1 MTSASAVSSGTM
13 AGGGVGTGN
22 DRPGLFGRI
31 KVRSKIMIGFL
42 AVIALLVALTIVGVM
57 AFDQVANSSRSL
69 VSSLKLAGL
78 ARDIDRDFVEVRRN
92 VDQFGITGDKR
103 YQSAALA
110 VQTRLQD
117 RVDQAIGE
125 ARTDAE
131 KRELDTIDGE
141 LKAYF
146 KKLGGLA
153 NVISSQQA
161 LVADTVKPS
170 ATKLETQFEEMIKI
184 CADYCDKEAGDHL
197 VTGLLALGRA
207 RAAIEQLVFV
217 YDPVLENEGKTQL
230 GKLKDALGQ
239 VTSLAYGAE
248 SKAKLKDLT
257 LQLEATAKAFDE
269 LVGLRSAADKMVAQE
284 MVAQAGTVTKSTTA
298 IRDSLI
304 ALQDR
309 LTLENEDRVAESQ
322 KLMSGVGGAG
332 TLLGLV
338 LAWFIGGA
346 IARPITQMT
355 GAMGRLADRDWSV
368 EVPSRNQTDEIGA
381 MARAVQQFKENGIE
395 NERLQ
400 AEAEAARETAAAAA
414 REREAQERQAEA
426 AAKAQAEAQA
436 QAEERQRR
444 ELEEAERRAEIER
457 RDAEARQA
465 REAEA
470 SRKAGMQALASTF
483 ERAVG
488 GVVDSVATAATR
500 MQSTART
507 MSGIADSTSR
517 QSQEA
522 AHATEQAAA
531 NVQTV
536 ASATEEL
543 SASIS
548 EIATQVANSSRVA
561 AQAVEQA
568 HRTDQIVR
576 GLATAAEKIGEVVG
590 LINQIAGQTN
600 LLALNATIEA
610 ARAGEAGKGFAVVA
624 SEVKN
629 LANQTS
635 KATEEIGQ
643 QITSVQETTHEAVGA
658 IRSISGIIDQISE
671 ISGSIAAAVEQQ
683 GAATREIARSV
694 EDAAAGTRQASS
706 NVAQVNAAAAES
718 GTAAGEVLT
727 ASGELSRLAD
737 SLRGEVGKFLAEIR
751 QG

>member
-1 MTSASAVSSGTM
+1 MASATAVSAEIV
-13 AGGGVGTGN
+13 AGGGEGAGA
-22 DRPGLFGRI
+22 RPGLFGRI
-31 KVRSKIMIGFL
+31 KVRTKILIGFL
-42 AVIALLVALTIVGVM
+42 AVIALLVALTVVGVL
-57 AFDQVANSSRSL
+57 AFDQVANSSRAL
-69 VSSLKLAGL
+69 VGSAKLAGL
-78 ARDIDRDFVEVRRN
+78 ARDIDREFIEVRRN

-117 RVDQAIGE
+117 RVNQAIGE

-131 KRELDTIDGE
+131 KRELDTISGE

-146 KKLGGLA
+146 GKLDALA
-153 NVISSQQA
+153 KVLGSQQV

-170 ATKLETQFEEMIKI
+170 VSRLETQFEEMLKI
-184 CADYCDKEAGDHL
+184 CTDYCDKEAGDHL
-197 VTGLLALGRA
+197 IAGLLALGRA
-207 RAAIEQLVFV
+207 RAAIEQLVFI
-217 YDPVLENEGKTQL
+217 YDPVLEQEGKNQL
-230 GKLKDALGQ
+230 VKLKEALGQ
-239 VTSLAYGAE
+239 VATLAYGAE
-248 SKAKLKDLT
+248 SKTKLKELGE
-257 LQLEATAKAFDE
+257 QLDRTAKSFDD
-269 LVGLRSAADKMVAQE
+269 LVGLRRTADTMVAQE
-284 MVAQAGTVTKSTTA
+284 MVGQAGTVAKSTTA

-309 LTLENEDRVAESQ
+309 LTIENEDRVAESQ
-322 KLMSGVGGAG
+322 TLMGGVGGAG

-338 LAWFIGGA
+338 LAWVIGGA
-346 IARPITQMT
+346 IARPITGMT

-400 AEAEAARETAAAAA
+400 AEAEAARESAALAA
-414 REREAQERQAEA
+414 REREIQERRVEDERR
-426 AAKAQAEAQA
+426 AQAEMQA
-436 QAEERQRR
+436 QAEDRRRR
-444 ELEEAERRAEIER
+444 ELEEADRRAEIER

-470 SRKAGMQALASTF
+470 ARKEGMRTLATTF

-488 GVVDSVATAATR
+488 GVVDSVGTAATR
-500 MQSTART
+500 MQATART
-507 MSGIADSTSR
+507 MSGIADSTAQ
-517 QSQEA
+517 QSADA
-522 AHATEQAAA
+522 AQATEQAAA

-548 EIATQVANSSRVA
+548 EIAAQVANSSRVA

-576 GLATAAEKIGEVVG
+576 GLASAAEKIGEVVG

-624 SEVKN
+624 SEVKS

-643 QITSVQETTHEAVGA
+643 QISSVQQTTQEAVGA

-694 EDAAAGTRQASS
+694 EDAASGTRQASS
-706 NVAQVNAAAAES
+706 NVAQVNASAAES
-718 GTAAGEVLT
+718 GSAAGEVLN

-737 SLRGEVGKFLAEIR
+737 ELRGEVGKFLAEIR
-751 QG
+751 HG